1 MKIDEEEDEKLTTA
15 PLSSGSVF
23 NVRCKNRKAAFA
35 FSLLGTKP
43 VIGKLL
49 VVVCVQFAYMNNAVS
64 VSSLNALQQQ
74 RTIFHDCI
82 IYT

>member
-43 VIGKLL
+43 VIGKF
-49 VVVCVQFAYMNNAVS
+49 VVCVQFAYMNNAVS